1 MDASFTSQPYF
12 TNEALSSQELLT
24 RPRNSMRYITL
35 RNRLSALAASS
46 ALQLMV
52 WVSLCECTTFPLWM
66 PGFCSLRSW
75 FAWSP
80 NFLWSHEEDASRG
93 RCWIPGSG
101 LVWVSS
107 CQHPGAVVCTGT
119 GERKA
124 ALVRG
129 DPAASR
135 IPAGSIQSAPL
146 GMKVWKGFGI
156 FSLFVWRY
164 FIPKQ

>member
-1 MDASFTSQPYF
+1 MSQPCF

-24 RPRNSMRYITL
+24 SPRDSMRYITL
-35 RNRLSALAASS
+35 RNHLSALAASS

-80 NFLWSHEEDASRG
+80 NFLWSHEEDACRG
-93 RCWIPGSG
+93 RHWIPGSG

-107 CQHPGAVVCTGT
+107 RQHPGAVVCTGT